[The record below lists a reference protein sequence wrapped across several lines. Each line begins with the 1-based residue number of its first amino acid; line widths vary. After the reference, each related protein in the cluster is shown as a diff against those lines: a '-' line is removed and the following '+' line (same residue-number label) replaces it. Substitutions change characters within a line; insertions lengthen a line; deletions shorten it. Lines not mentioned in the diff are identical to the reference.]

1 MGNLVGRSVID
12 SSSLAALSFGTFAG
26 LDSCQAILA
35 MKHRNLNVLALGLTS
50 LMGACVLFG
59 AHPLAGGAETDRPKP
74 LTLECRGSVKPRREL
89 TLRLRPSER
98 VLAVHVTAGKVVKA
112 GEPLAEIFDGEAWMR
127 LQDLKRTRLE
137 SLLSRRELSS
147 KVDRLDHMETEMKTQ
162 LSLWKEVEP
171 ASAERR
177 VLALR
182 DKRDELQEQVELLR
196 LRIADSTNIVHTDG
210 SVVAAIDEQINQLE
224 TQLASPLIVAPFDGR
239 VAFLGSDPTRLTAG
253 ETVLEFWD
261 TNVVVRAEVLQ
272 HQLPHVSTG
281 CRAEVSLDFSDSKP
295 VAAIVDAVEM
305 RAETQPGETYPTYG
319 VRLVLDSAAER
330 LRPGMRVSVRIHSD
344 RRTVNPASP

>member
-1 MGNLVGRSVID
+1 
-12 SSSLAALSFGTFAG
+12 
-26 LDSCQAILA
+26 
-35 MKHRNLNVLALGLTS
+35 MKHRMLNVLRLGLTS
-50 LMGACVLFG
+50 CIGAWVSCG
-59 AHPLAGGAETDRPKP
+59 IHHLAGGAELDLHKP
-74 LTLECRGSVKPRREL
+74 LTLECRGSVKPRGEL

-112 GEPLAEIFDGEAWMR
+112 GDPLAEIFDGDAWIR

-137 SLLSRRELSS
+137 SLLSRSELRS
-147 KVDRLDHMETEMKTQ
+147 KVDRLGQVETELKAQ
-162 LSLWKEVEP
+162 LRLWKEVEP

-177 VLALR
+177 VFVLR
-182 DKRDELQEQVELLR
+182 EKRDELQEQVELLR
-196 LRIADSTNIVHTDG
+196 LRVADSTNLVHADG
-210 SVVAAIDEQINQLE
+210 SVASALDEQINKLE

-239 VAFLGSDPTRLTAG
+239 VAFLGSDPTRSTAG

-272 HQLPHVSTG
+272 HQLPLVSKG

-295 VAAIVDAVEM
+295 VAAIVDDIEM

-319 VRLVLDSAAER
+319 VRLVLDSAAEQ
-330 LRPGMRVSVRIHSD
+330 LRPGMRVSVRIHSEGPS
-344 RRTVNPASP
+344 VIPASP